1 MSGNKECAVCQHGI
15 SKTHIKH
22 DSRCVSAQHARRQDV
37 HDTTACALQTT
48 TKNVASVNKESH
60 KLILNMA
67 SAVALLNMQGGRMTL
82 KQCCVLYKHTLLQT

>member
-37 HDTTACALQTT
+37 HDTTACALQTS
-48 TKNVASVNKESH
+48 TKNVASVNKEAY
-60 KLILNMA
+60 IYIYID
-67 SAVALLNMQGGRMTL
+67 T
-82 KQCCVLYKHTLLQT
+82 YI